1 MDQAIQ
7 IAGALLILAAFA
19 ALQAGRLG
27 ADSVL
32 YLLLNLVGA
41 AILAVLAVLEDQWGF
56 VLLETAWTI
65 VSAWSLLELRRRRAA
80 AAEPGPQ

>member
-1 MDQAIQ
+1 MDQAVQ

-32 YLLLNLVGA
+32 YLTLNLIGA
-41 AILAVLAVLEDQWGF
+41 ATLAVLAWFEDQWGF
-56 VLLETAWTI
+56 LLLETAWAI

-80 AAEPGPQ
+80 RG